1 MGQVVD
7 FGTYIV
13 THVPTYY
20 KENVTLVNIIWGLFD
35 RASSS

>member
-1 MGQVVD
+1 MNYVGQVVD

-20 KENVTLVNIIWGLFD
+20 VRNVTLLNIMFVT
-35 RASSS
+35 